1 MEYKYSPDDQRKF
14 ATCLRM
20 DRVSGKMTWDTSPGT
35 DTLVVQTAYEKEVNS
50 IIPELCEELSRSSLR
65 EGAYYKIMPDVW
77 VRYVS
82 SEEKGLNKGCPYHL
96 KASRYTVL
104 ACQREK
110 NVCEIFGLYESG
122 MMNRPYY
129 DLPLEMHIGIQKQDY
144 ESWKGRK
151 RNRSFSRFYMM
162 TFPEELKMV
171 YIENSLCYK
180 VDGLEI
186 PVTMEMVKQGTVY
199 IESNWEPE
207 IVPLNKGILLRN

>member
-1 MEYKYSPDDQRKF
+1 
-14 ATCLRM
+14 
-20 DRVSGKMTWDTSPGT
+20 
-35 DTLVVQTAYEKEVNS
+35 
-50 IIPELCEELSRSSLR
+50 
-65 EGAYYKIMPDVW
+65 
-77 VRYVS
+77 
-82 SEEKGLNKGCPYHL
+82 
-96 KASRYTVL
+96 
-104 ACQREK
+104 
-110 NVCEIFGLYESG
+110 

-144 ESWKGRK
+144 EPWKGRK